1 MYSQA
6 NINELIEQIRSA
18 QATFEE
24 AASVLARVDTSGE
37 AGGNLFVSGGGCA
50 LSGLAGFNRVPGSSV
65 SSLVNIY
72 RAASAAYAS
81 KAASISAAVG
91 RVSANFENTENSLQ
105 RNEVNTVTGIADAP
119 ILWGTAKSH
128 AQARENWQA
137 FLQQTAK
144 KHAITRYDSATMSGE
159 FNMDMCECM
168 LDFSQLAYDLFS
180 SDEALRQRSEKML
193 REMGF
198 DPANVVICDYPECII
213 CSRTNEDGTPTV
225 VVAFRG
231 SSDVDDWM
239 ENFMAYTT
247 PDDIHTGFETRVQG
261 LMKKMD
267 QIKLTGIE
275 GSPSMAEFFASVKSG
290 EKANILLT
298 GHSLGGA
305 EAQLLNYHLLDQ
317 GVPAESV
324 TTYTFASPH
333 PFESVLSEAISN
345 PLNPRNTLNPLNL
358 FFDLFTQPNHEAMNN
373 ANCYNIINPADPVPK
388 VGADIIAGSNIGT
401 DMYIDLSGQ
410 QRQSD
415 MFAEHTGGAGEQ
427 LNPYRQYIQKGG
439 LHNYT
444 NGGGNTGVRAR
455 GGGR

>member
-1 MYSQA
+1 MYSQT
-6 NINELIEQIRSA
+6 NINELIEEIRSA
-18 QATFEE
+18 QTAFEE

-50 LSGLAGFNRVPGSSV
+50 LSGLAGVNRVPGSSV

-72 RAASAAYAS
+72 RAANAAYAS
-81 KAASISAAVG
+81 KAASISAAVS
-91 RVSANFENTENSLQ
+91 RVSAYFENTENSLQ
-105 RNEVNTVTGIADAP
+105 RNAANEGTGISDAP
-119 ILWGTAKSH
+119 IVAGIAKIH
-128 AQARENWQA
+128 AQAIDGWHA
-137 FLQQTAK
+137 FLEQIAK
-144 KHAITRYDSATMSGE
+144 KHAIMQYDSATMSGE

-267 QIKLTGIE
+267 QIKLTGVE
-275 GSPSMAEFFASVKSG
+275 GSPSMAEFFTSVKSG

-333 PFESVLSEAISN
+333 PFESVISEAI
-345 PLNPRNTLNPLNL
+345 NTNL
-358 FFDLFTQPNHEAMNN
+358 IDLFIHPNHQAMSN

-388 VGADIIAGSNIGT
+388 VGAEIIGGTNIGT
-401 DMYIDLSGQ
+401 DMYIDPSGQ

-415 MFAEHTGGAGEQ
+415 MIGEHTGGAGEQ
-427 LNPYRQYIQKGG
+427 LGPYRQYIQNGG

-444 NGGGNTGVRAR
+444 DGGGNTGARAS
-455 GGGR
+455 GVGGRSF